1 MISGIVVSWVREKTD
16 QKCKLQKD
24 SLVTE
29 HMQMHSSSFLGVSN
43 SLHCDFVLLNQSSPA
58 VAPVHGPPFVSLEFM
73 KKSSL
78 DCEPGVFN
86 VYFWIISLLSSLLV
100 VEK

>member
-1 MISGIVVSWVREKTD
+1 M
-16 QKCKLQKD
+16 
-24 SLVTE
+24 
-29 HMQMHSSSFLGVSN
+29 
-43 SLHCDFVLLNQSSPA
+43 
-58 VAPVHGPPFVSLEFM
+58 APVHGPPFVSLEFM